1 MSVVGFVVIVVPAI
15 GGNTRPGSF
24 TALIVPLQQMG
35 SVT

>member
-15 GGNTRPGSF
+15 GGNAWPGSF
-24 TALIVPLQQMG
+24 TGLIVPLQQMG